1 MNVIGWNYLLCS
13 TQVLIPSSSSMY
25 WIEVLVNEM
34 PKSHGE
40 NMTNLCLI
48 LASPCVL
55 NHGLVSSQYVSPL
68 CEVQE
73 LVLHIPLVSEHG
85 EGEEEF
91 FKTANAEKVF

>member
-1 MNVIGWNYLLCS
+1 MFI
-13 TQVLIPSSSSMY
+13 SSAILTPILSGH
-25 WIEVLVNEM
+25 WIKSADIEM
-34 PKSHGE
+34 PKTHGE

-73 LVLHIPLVSEHG
+73 LVLHIPLVSEQG